1 MPMET
6 VNIFAIIA
14 IFFYLFASFI
24 KIYQINSKHFIFLFG
39 GLAVIFHALILQ
51 QSMISSSGLNL
62 GFFNAASIIAWV
74 IAILLLLSILRQ
86 PVENLIIILFPIAAL
101 TIGFES
107 YFPTERILDS
117 NTQFGVTLHV
127 LLSII
132 AYSLLTISAIQA
144 LFLALQNYYLRH
156 KHPGWVLK
164 KLPPLQ
170 VMENLLFQMIGI
182 GFIFL
187 SLSLL
192 SGMVFLQDI
201 FSQHLVHKTILSIIA
216 WFVFAILLWG
226 HWRYG
231 WRGKTAIRWTIG
243 GFSVLMLAYFGS
255 KMVLELILN
264 HGY

>member
-1 MPMET
+1 MET
-6 VNIFAIIA
+6 VNIFAAIA
-14 IFFYLFASFI
+14 IFFYIIASFT
-24 KIYQINSKHFIFLFG
+24 KIYQVASKHILLLFG
-39 GLAVIFHALILQ
+39 GLAIICHALVLQ
-51 QSMISSSGLNL
+51 QSMITPLGLNL
-62 GFFNAASIIAWV
+62 GFFNAASMMAWV
-74 IAILLLLSILRQ
+74 IAMLLLLSVLRQ
-86 PVENLIIILFPIAAL
+86 PVENLIIILFPVAAL
-101 TIGFES
+101 AIGLEI
-107 YFPTERILDS
+107 YFPTERILPSD
-117 NTQFGVTLHV
+117 TQFGVTLHV

-144 LFLALQNYYLRH
+144 LFLALQDHRLRH

-170 VMENLLFQMIGI
+170 IMETLLFQMIGI

-192 SGMVFLQDI
+192 SGIIFLQDI
-201 FSQHLVHKTILSIIA
+201 FAQHLVHKTTLSIIA

-226 HWRYG
+226 HWHYG
-231 WRGKTAIRWTIG
+231 WRSKTVIRWTIG